1 MKIFISNINKFCDH
15 HYANK
20 KATTLGGCIDSQIVD
35 PDENN
40 KCCDPDDNTPTMCKA
55 DTQNDLFKYLE
66 VDRDD
71 QLWNFD
77 YTTKILKNKQLDIE
91 KKKWKY
97 QNYLWKVE
105 DLQKSGFISVNDD
118 FQLWKADDSNPNKL
132 VNEHQNTG
140 YFF

>member
-35 PDENN
+35 PHENN

-66 VDRDD
+66 VDRDE

-77 YTTKILKNKQLDIE
+77 YTTKILKNKRLDIE

-105 DLQKSGFISVNDD
+105 DLQKSGFMSVNDD
-118 FQLWKADDSNPNKL
+118 FQLWKSSANKL
-132 VNEHQNTG
+132 VNEHHNTG